1 MLKIL
6 KIRELRKAAKISQ
19 KNLAEECGVT
29 QPSVAAWEKGESQPR
44 SGKIPIIARTLKCE
58 IADLY
63 EEETV

>member
-1 MLKIL
+1 ML
-6 KIRELRKAAKISQ
+6 KIRELRKAAKLTQTDIA
-19 KNLAEECGVT
+19 NAVGVT

-44 SGKIPIIARTLKCE
+44 SGKIPVIARTLKCE